1 MWSLHDWTIR
11 DFQLPILLICGV
23 ECPAWGTCVHTA
35 STVGRDITD
44 RLSGGKFPSREVVLQ
59 ILVFP
64 LKVLG

>member
-1 MWSLHDWTIR
+1 MSMEVL
-11 DFQLPILLICGV
+11 CGV
-23 ECPAWGTCVHTA
+23 ECPAWGTCIHTA